1 MQVAVGKRE
10 ALSVFGSDYPT
21 KDGTGVRDYIHV
33 VDLAKARH
41 ARRAAA
47 PPPRRH
53 AATPPRRHAATPPRL
68 HAVAAPPAPKR
79 IPTTTTTTHP
89 PTHPPT
95 LLFPLAGSHRGAEEA
110 V

>member
-47 PPPRRH
+47 PPRR
-53 AATPPRRHAATPPRL
+53 L
-68 HAVAAPPAPKR
+68 AVAAPPASKR
-79 IPTTTTTTHP
+79 LPTTTTTTTTTTTITTTHP
-89 PTHPPT
+89 PTHPP
-95 LLFPLAGSHRGAEEA
+95 LPLGR
-110 V
+110 VTPRR